1 MPRGCGGRIP
11 TCKNLAR
18 CFFYWSELI
27 GMERIISLDTEATG
41 LDLHHGAAPYIVT
54 TCDRVGLQKW
64 WRWDVD
70 PLTRIVD
77 HVVSDLDEIQ
87 REIDEADTIVLHHAK
102 FDAQMLAVTGV
113 HLPLEKVKCTIMASH
128 ILASN
133 HPNNLTARAIHHL
146 GVNILPYEDR
156 VRDVTKACRQS
167 VKKNEWSRWG
177 VDTRA
182 WRLAEEGEPDMPSVN
197 GGSKRDEE
205 KPWKGDMWLMDA
217 VAQALLNNGVDL
229 DEAGFPERW
238 LEVTREYANV
248 DSAVTLQMWFT
259 MEPELKRLDLWEIFL
274 ERMKLV
280 REAFELEWN
289 GVTASKRQTY
299 KLINEYTEQV
309 DLAQAECLAVADQ
322 YDFEL
327 VLPDG
332 AAPNDCLR
340 EFFWGSVRSECPRC
354 GLQVKHKE
362 WMNGPTVEPVI
373 CKRCAKRKRNPVQV
387 ECVVERNPCLNLP
400 IIIDDKTGSP
410 SLNKNAIEHYAAT
423 LEPGP
428 ALHFVQN
435 LFGMR
440 SQQTAITYMR
450 AYERFW
456 LPILHGEDL
465 EIAENLG
472 APEADWCRLHPS
484 VNPVGT
490 DHLRWASYNPNAQN
504 ISKKQSFNLRRCF
517 GPAPGREWWSM
528 DAKNLELRIPAYEAQ
543 ETDLMWI
550 FEHPDEPPYYGS
562 YHLVVFDTLHPELF
576 AKHGKACKDLF
587 ESTWYQWV
595 KNGNFAVIYGA
606 QRKKADQTYHVPG
619 AYDRVRDRFPRIAA
633 LNERYKRDAE
643 RFGYVETIPDKFINP
658 RRGYPILVSRSD
670 DGRTLPTTPFNYHI
684 SGTAMQW
691 TNRAMVKTGEQLRAW
706 SNEHWRGFT
715 TLQVHDELV
724 FDVPRGTG
732 DKPWLTNLPRM
743 REIQR
748 LMESCGEG
756 IGVPTPVS
764 IEWHG
769 ESYAVGMAL

>member
-1 MPRGCGGRIP
+1 
-11 TCKNLAR
+11 
-18 CFFYWSELI
+18 
-27 GMERIISLDTEATG
+27 MERKISLDTEATG

-54 TCDRVGLQKW
+54 TCDAVGLQRW
-64 WRWDVD
+64 WPWDVN
-70 PLTRIVD
+70 PLTR
-77 HVVSDLDEIQ
+77 VVNHDVSELEDIQ
-87 REIDEADTIVLHHAK
+87 RLIDESDTIILHNAK
-102 FDAQMLAVTGV
+102 FDAQMLAVVGV
-113 HLPLEKVKCTIMASH
+113 HLPLDRVVDTIIASH
-128 ILASN
+128 LLASN
-133 HPNNLTARAIHHL
+133 HPNNLTARAIEHL

-156 VRDVTKACRQS
+156 VQNVTKLCRQA
-167 VKKNEWSRWG
+167 VKRNDWLRFG
-177 VDTRA
+177 VDTSN
-182 WRLAEEGEPDMPSVN
+182 WRLAEEGEVDMPSVN

-217 VAQALLNNGVDL
+217 VANALLCNGVDL
-229 DEAGFPERW
+229 EEAEFPLKW

-248 DSAVTLQMWFT
+248 DSAVTFQLWT
-259 MEPELKRLDLWEIFL
+259 YMEPELKRLDLWDIFKD
-274 ERMKLV
+274 RMKLV

-299 KLINEYTEQV
+299 KLIDEYMAQI
-309 DLAQAECLAVADQ
+309 DLAQAECFAVADQ
-322 YDFEL
+322 YNFEL
-327 VLPDG
+327 EFPEG
-332 AAPNDCLR
+332 AAPNDNMR

-354 GLQVKHKE
+354 GLKAKHKE
-362 WMNGPTVEPVI
+362 WTNGRTVEPVV
-373 CKRCAKRKRNPVQV
+373 CVRCAKRKRNPARI
-387 ECVVERNPCLNLP
+387 ECAVKRNPCLSLP
-400 IIIDDKTGSP
+400 IILDEKTGSP
-410 SLNKNAIEHYAAT
+410 SLAKPVIDHYQAT

-428 ALHFVQN
+428 ALDFVTS
-435 LFGMR
+435 LVGMR
-440 SQQTAITYMR
+440 SQQTAVTYMR

-528 DAKNLELRIPAYEAQ
+528 DAKNLELRIPAYESQ
-543 ETDLMWI
+543 ETDLIWI

-562 YHLVVFDTLHPELF
+562 YHLVVFDTLHPKLF
-576 AKHGKACKDLF
+576 AEHGKKVKDLF

-606 QRKKADQTYHVPG
+606 QRKKADLTYHVPG
-619 AYDRVRDRFPRIAA
+619 AYDKVRFRFPKIAM
-633 LNERYKRDAE
+633 LNERYKLNAE
-643 RFGYVETIPDKFINP
+643 RFGFVETIPDSTVCS

-691 TNRAMVKTGEQLRAW
+691 TNRAMIKTGEQLRAW
-706 SNEHWRGFT
+706 SDESWRGFCT
-715 TLQVHDELV
+715 MQVHDELV
-724 FDVPRGTG
+724 FDVPRGSG
-732 DKPWLTNLPRM
+732 EKPWLTNLPRM
-743 REIQR
+743 REIQG
-748 LMESCGEG
+748 LMESCGNG

-769 ESYAVGMAL
+769 ESYAVGMAM